1 LNKSLYL
8 RKIWKKWLLGLIS
21 LIVLII
27 LAQRLN
33 TVDWMNLVEMKSHPT
48 KIILLIAGLFLFK
61 ALTLFIIPSVAVY
74 LLSGLT
80 LPTGVALLVVFIG
93 ICFEFVLNFYMGR
106 RFKRCNLER
115 LRIFLFRRYK
125 LLWRLVNRPVKVTPL
140 IVFLLR
146 FLPGPPNNIT
156 SLFLGSSSM
165 LFWPYIWSSILG
177 ALPKAVTVII
187 AGAAMMNPLSW
198 QFLLPTG
205 LFGIMVIAG
214 MIIYGNL
221 HVQQPDET
229 VEMDELID

>member
-1 LNKSLYL
+1 
-8 RKIWKKWLLGLIS
+8 
-21 LIVLII
+21 
-27 LAQRLN
+27 
-33 TVDWMNLVEMKSHPT
+33 
-48 KIILLIAGLFLFK
+48 
-61 ALTLFIIPSVAVY
+61 
-74 LLSGLT
+74 
-80 LPTGVALLVVFIG
+80 
-93 ICFEFVLNFYMGR
+93 
-106 RFKRCNLER
+106 
-115 LRIFLFRRYK
+115 
-125 LLWRLVNRPVKVTPL
+125 
-140 IVFLLR
+140 
-146 FLPGPPNNIT
+146 
-156 SLFLGSSSM
+156 M